1 MICKLPRL
9 SGWRSLVQSFTDMD
23 DYCTNTSDYDTPTQE
38 DSEPQSASGKAQEL
52 TAH

>member
-23 DYCTNTSDYDTPTQE
+23 DYNTNTSDYDTPTQE

-52 TAH
+52 IAH